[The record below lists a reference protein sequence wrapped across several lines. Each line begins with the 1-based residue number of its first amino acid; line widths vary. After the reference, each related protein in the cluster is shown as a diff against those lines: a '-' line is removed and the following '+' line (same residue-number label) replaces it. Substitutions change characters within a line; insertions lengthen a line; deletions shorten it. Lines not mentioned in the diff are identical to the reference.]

1 MELCTRIIPQ
11 GEFIFQMGD
20 RPHYYFQIVNGIVEV
35 NNYHTDGKEFTLNIL
50 TEGQSIG
57 GRIITF

>member
-1 MELCTRIIPQ
+1 
-11 GEFIFQMGD
+11 MGD